1 MKLIKILLS
10 TLLWTSFAFA
20 ATIEPNSI
28 INLIN
33 SEDFTRIDEP
43 IVFEAESF
51 SDIET
56 INEDSIKYVWD
67 FGNQNQDQGKKV
79 LHRYQK
85 PGNYKV
91 SLSTTYKGDTF
102 TATKDI
108 FVSKTN
114 ILVVTDHQQESEN
127 IQQFKKTAESFDIY
141 VNTVSAYNNASS
153 FVSSEILSQKISNN
167 SNLQQYEYII
177 DWTSQSIGKNTIQK
191 VKQKN
196 TNSFKNITYI
206 NLSKATQVTISKK
219 QKKQLSISDII
230 TMKKS
235 ALYTLLESESKE
247 DFLKRLD
254 TQQHE
259 YQIHGASQKLSDK
272 LPFTKIF
279 NFMRENGVTEQSLYL
294 IIIIPLLAL
303 SITFAK
309 QVIGIE
315 AIGFYTPLI
324 TSLSLLYIGINVG
337 TIIFIGLYIFS
348 YFVQKYQS
356 RNKFHYLAKNAL
368 LVSCFSL
375 ITLIVLS
382 TLTYLQG
389 SQASLINI
397 AIFPMVV
404 LITIVE
410 SFAKQIY
417 MKGYKVGS
425 KKVFS
430 TYLVCIAAYILAGG
444 TINIFSQNLSFTH
457 LKDLLMQVPDL
468 TLVLI
473 ALIVYLGNWK
483 GLKLIEYYKI
493 KQYNDNIEE

>member
-43 IVFEAESF
+43 VVFEAESF
-51 SDIET
+51 SDIEDL
-56 INEDSIKYVWD
+56 NKGQIKYVWD
-67 FGNQNQDQGKKV
+67 FGNQNYDEGQKV
-79 LHRYQK
+79 VHRYQK

-91 SLSTTYKGDTF
+91 SLSTTYKDDTF
-102 TATKDI
+102 NAVKDI

-114 ILVVTDHQQESEN
+114 ILVITDNQQESEN

-141 VNTVSAYNNASS
+141 VNAVSAYNNASN
-153 FVSSEILSQKISNN
+153 FVSSEILSQKITNS

-177 DWTSQSIGKNTIQK
+177 DWTAQSIGKNTIQK
-191 VKQKN
+191 VQQKN
-196 TNSFKNITYI
+196 TNSFKNITFI
-206 NLSKATQVTISKK
+206 NLSKAKQITISSR

-230 TMKKS
+230 TIKKS
-235 ALYTLLESESKE
+235 ALYTLLESQSKQ
-247 DFLKRLD
+247 DFLNKLE

-259 YQIHGASQKLSDK
+259 YQIHGVTHKISEK
-272 LPFTKIF
+272 LPFTQIF

-309 QVIGIE
+309 QVVGIE

-324 TSLSLLYIGINVG
+324 TSLSLLYIGIKVG
-337 TIIFIGLYIFS
+337 TVIFIGLYIFS

-375 ITLIVLS
+375 ITLVVL
-382 TLTYLQG
+382 TILTYFQG
-389 SQASLINI
+389 SQAALINI

-417 MKGYKVGS
+417 MKGYKLGS
-425 KKVFS
+425 KKVLS
-430 TYLVCIAAYILAGG
+430 TYVVCLAAYILAGG
-444 TINIFSQNLSFTH
+444 TLNILSKTFSFTF
-457 LKDLLMQVPDL
+457 LKDLIMQIPDL

-473 ALIVYLGNWK
+473 GLIIYLGNWK
-483 GLKLIEYYKI
+483 GLKLIEYYRI
-493 KQYNDNIEE
+493 KSYNDNIEE

>member
-177 DWTSQSIGKNTIQK
+177 DWTSQSIGKNNIQK
-191 VKQKN
+191 IK
-196 TNSFKNITYI
+196 
-206 NLSKATQVTISKK
+206 
-219 QKKQLSISDII
+219 
-230 TMKKS
+230 
-235 ALYTLLESESKE
+235 
-247 DFLKRLD
+247 
-254 TQQHE
+254 
-259 YQIHGASQKLSDK
+259 
-272 LPFTKIF
+272 
-279 NFMRENGVTEQSLYL
+279 
-294 IIIIPLLAL
+294 
-303 SITFAK
+303 
-309 QVIGIE
+309 
-315 AIGFYTPLI
+315 
-324 TSLSLLYIGINVG
+324 
-337 TIIFIGLYIFS
+337 
-348 YFVQKYQS
+348 
-356 RNKFHYLAKNAL
+356 HYNC
-368 LVSCFSL
+368 S
-375 ITLIVLS
+375 
-382 TLTYLQG
+382 
-389 SQASLINI
+389 
-397 AIFPMVV
+397 
-404 LITIVE
+404 
-410 SFAKQIY
+410 
-417 MKGYKVGS
+417 
-425 KKVFS
+425 
-430 TYLVCIAAYILAGG
+430 
-444 TINIFSQNLSFTH
+444 
-457 LKDLLMQVPDL
+457 
-468 TLVLI
+468 
-473 ALIVYLGNWK
+473 
-483 GLKLIEYYKI
+483 
-493 KQYNDNIEE
+493 